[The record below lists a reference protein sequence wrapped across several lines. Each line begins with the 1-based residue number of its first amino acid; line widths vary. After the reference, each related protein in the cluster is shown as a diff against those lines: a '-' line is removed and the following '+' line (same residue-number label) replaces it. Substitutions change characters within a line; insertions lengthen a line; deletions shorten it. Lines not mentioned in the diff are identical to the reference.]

1 MDSEFESMRA
11 VLGKLPERTAPAGF
25 TGKLM
30 EEVGQIERRRIYRRL
45 VLVLVLRSVV
55 LVGLLLALVIPLV
68 IHGFRIDVNWN
79 GIGEL
84 EQAGREVLD
93 HVYFLFPFVVLLF
106 ARRLF
111 GIK

>member
-11 VLGKLPERTAPAGF
+11 VLSKLPERTAPAGF

-45 VLVLVLRSVV
+45 VLV
-55 LVGLLLALVIPLV
+55 LV